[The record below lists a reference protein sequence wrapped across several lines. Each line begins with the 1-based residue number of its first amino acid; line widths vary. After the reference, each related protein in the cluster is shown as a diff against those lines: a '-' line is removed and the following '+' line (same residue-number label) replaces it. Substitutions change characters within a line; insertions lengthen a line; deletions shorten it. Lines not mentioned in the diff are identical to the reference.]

1 MPNKTIMPLRQFNL
15 GDGRVGNPG
24 VPVDV
29 PDHVAHAAHSFGNAR
44 ILTDE
49 EAAAAAKEAPGGGD
63 EDAPTSQDRDPRVR
77 KR

>member
-15 GDGRVGNPG
+15 GDGRVGTPG
-24 VPVDV
+24 VPVEV
-29 PDHVAHAAHSFGNAR
+29 PDHIAHAAHSFGNAR

-49 EAAAAAKEAPGGGD
+49 EAAAAKETKEAPGD
-63 EDAPTSQDRDPRVR
+63 DDAPTSQDRDPRVR